1 MDLYGQGEPNK
12 KSAKIVHD
20 ALDEHMQ
27 ESGSDDAVAVRE
39 NNHRKR
45 GRE

>member
-12 KSAKIVHD
+12 KSANIEHD
-20 ALDEHMQ
+20 AQNAQME
-27 ESGSDDAVAVRE
+27 ESDSDDVIAIGE
-39 NNHRKR
+39 C